1 MVAVLVTACSGG
13 SGGPGIANV
22 ASSSASASSTP
33 SDSASTGP
41 LAYSRCMRSH
51 GLSKFPDPGSDGGP
65 VKETPQQL
73 GVSSSQF
80 NTAQSV
86 CAHLLPDTGN
96 DQAWTPAQAQE
107 VMNVYRNFARCMRSG
122 GLQNWPDPKLEVDRG
137 DAVFMLPSGM
147 DPNSSQISSKI
158 GECQHVLHDVW
169 GSTPYI
175 CSRVSSND
183 ARMACAGGS
192 NSAPR

>member
-1 MVAVLVTACSGG
+1 
-13 SGGPGIANV
+13 
-22 ASSSASASSTP
+22 
-33 SDSASTGP
+33 
-41 LAYSRCMRSH
+41 MRSH

-80 NTAQSV
+80 NAAQTA

-96 DQAWTPAQAQE
+96 DQGWTPAQAQD
-107 VMNVYRNFARCMRSG
+107 VMNAYRNFARCMRSS
-122 GLQNWPDPKLEVDRG
+122 GLQNWPDPKLEIDRG
-137 DAVFMLPSGM
+137 DAVFMLPIGM
-147 DPNSSQISSKI
+147 DPTSPQISSKI
-158 GECQHVLHDVW
+158 HACQHVLHDVW

-175 CSRVSSND
+175 CSRVNGND
-183 ARMACAGGS
+183 TQMPCGGGS